1 MSFAEV
7 GRKLEWRGQGVDEQ
21 GVCLETGKVLVSVD
35 PRYFRP
41 NEVELLVGDAAK
53 AKRVL
58 DWEPTY
64 TLEALCSEMVKS
76 DVELF
81 RRNKLLQEGGHD
93 VFNQYE

>member
-1 MSFAEV
+1 
-7 GRKLEWRGQGVDEQ
+7 
-21 GVCLETGKVLVSVD
+21 
-35 PRYFRP
+35 
-41 NEVELLVGDAAK
+41 VELLVGDASK

-76 DVELF
+76 DIALF
-81 RRNKLLQEGGHD
+81 KRDKLLKDGGHE

>member
-7 GRKLEWRGQGVDEQ
+7 GRKLKWQGKGVNEQ
-21 GVCLETGKVLVSVD
+21 GICAETGDVLVSVD

-41 NEVELLVGDAAK
+41 AEVELLVGDASK

-76 DVELF
+76 DIALF
-81 RRNKLLQEGGHD
+81 KRDKLLKDGGHE

>member
-1 MSFAEV
+1 M
-7 GRKLEWRGQGVDEQ
+7 
-21 GVCLETGKVLVSVD
+21 SVD

-41 NEVELLVGDAAK
+41 AEVELLVGDAGK

-76 DVELF
+76 DIALF
-81 RRNKLLQEGGHD
+81 QRSKLLKDGGHE